1 MNLYRTIG
9 DRIGTPEARALS
21 QELIAWHD
29 AMVKHLRSSASGAAC
44 LAGCAHDEARALWA
58 SALEV
63 FGEHASNLLFLRTHG
78 GGTPSGV
85 PGRQAAPAGLR
96 G

>member
-29 AMVKHLRSSASGAAC
+29 AMVKHLRSVSSGAAC
-44 LAGCAHDEARALWA
+44 LAGCAHDEARVLWA
-58 SALEV
+58 TALDI
-63 FGEHASNLLFLRTHG
+63 FGDHAGSLLFLRAHG
-78 GGTPSGV
+78 GSHPS
-85 PGRQAAPAGLR
+85 PAARAATAELR